1 MKKYNILILS
11 NKENEEFL
19 EDVFIKKAFEKDGNN
34 VDILWV
40 DYDEKLDDKYDV
52 IIRRNT
58 WVEDE
63 SKTAYYSEKNNILEN
78 RLIKK
83 NKKTVNLIGLD
94 GEGKNYLCKL
104 FKEGKK
110 VVPTINSIDD
120 IELLGPASEY
130 VLKDNDSFG
139 SGIGQIFVSKDKVCD
154 EFKDG
159 YLIQPKINFKSEVQ
173 CYYVENKLLYTFE
186 YTPSKYPDYPEPKLI
201 TLTEK
206 QKKLA
211 NRFATESNLKVG
223 FQRID
228 FLRLDNDE
236 FILLEIEDN
245 SPHMNL
251 EELDCRFREDVLK
264 VYKDSIYR
272 YLES

>member
-11 NKENEEFL
+11 NKENEEYL

-40 DYDEKLDDKYDV
+40 DYNEKLDDKYDV

-63 SKTAYYSEKNNILEN
+63 SKTVYYSEKNNILEN

-110 VVPTINSIDD
+110 VVPTINSLDD

-139 SGIGQIFVSKDKVCD
+139 SGIGQIFISKDKVYD

-206 QKKLA
+206 QRKLA

-272 YLES
+272 YLER